1 MEIEFSSYQLGERE
15 RFCSQSILVFLLAL
29 GLILWGNFIVFAN
42 PSSSSSIEEDSRVP
56 LSKRVFDSSG
66 EWRAPPQ
73 KSKNKWRES
82 EEQKLTLQKDRIKK
96 KTSSL
101 YNPTLGR
108 DNWDPYAIES
118 GSLVQTTP
126 ATLFKFKF

>member
-1 MEIEFSSYQLGERE
+1 MEIEFFSTKWDERE
-15 RFCSQSILVFLLAL
+15 RFYSQSVLILVLAL
-29 GLILWGNFIVFAN
+29 GFSLWGSLIVFAD
-42 PSSSSSIEEDSRVP
+42 PSHKIPIEEDSKVP
-56 LSKRVFDSSG
+56 LSNRVFESAG
-66 EWRAPPQ
+66 EWRVPQ
-73 KSKNKWRES
+73 ETENNWRES